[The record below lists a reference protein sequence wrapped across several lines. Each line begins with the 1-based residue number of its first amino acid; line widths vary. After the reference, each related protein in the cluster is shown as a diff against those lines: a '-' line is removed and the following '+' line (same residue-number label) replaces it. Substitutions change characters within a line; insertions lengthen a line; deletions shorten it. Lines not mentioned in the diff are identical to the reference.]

1 MPDFERLYRKL
12 ELRIANVEEQRVII
26 AYHAG
31 LDRAR
36 KETAVVVCVAALT
49 FIALRA
55 FTG

>member
-12 ELRIANVEEQRVII
+12 ELDLAHGEEQRIVL

-36 KETAVVVCVAALT
+36 KEIAVISVVAAVVFVL
-49 FIALRA
+49 LRMC
-55 FTG
+55 

>member
-12 ELRIANVEEQRVII
+12 ELHMANGEEQRVVM

-36 KETAVVVCVAALT
+36 KEIAVIFAVAALT
-49 FIALRA
+49 FTALRLWA
-55 FTG
+55 

>member
-12 ELRIANVEEQRVII
+12 ELHMADGADQRIVM

-36 KETAVVVCVAALT
+36 KEIAIVMCVAALT
-49 FIALRA
+49 FIAIRV